1 MRPWRSSG
9 RSGCSCFTIHSQ
21 KITKE
26 KSITNEELNT
36 QLYQKMFY
44 EQEQFREW
52 LLGQPPEEILNHCYT
67 YTVREDILLALETN
81 DLSDRQCQ
89 ALLKSHTPLEDVFR
103 EFEHRE
109 SDYMENV
116 FDAMCSRA
124 DEVIRR
130 EKHKEAAR

>member
-1 MRPWRSSG
+1 M
-9 RSGCSCFTIHSQ
+9 
-21 KITKE
+21 
-26 KSITNEELNT
+26 TNEELNT

-109 SDYMENV
+109 SD
-116 FDAMCSRA
+116 
-124 DEVIRR
+124 
-130 EKHKEAAR
+130 

>member
-1 MRPWRSSG
+1 M
-9 RSGCSCFTIHSQ
+9 
-21 KITKE
+21 
-26 KSITNEELNT
+26 TNEELNT

-52 LLGQPPEEILNHCYT
+52 LLGQPPKEILNHCYT

-89 ALLKSHTPLEDVFR
+89 ALLKSHTPLEDVFW

>member
-1 MRPWRSSG
+1 MPLAL
-9 RSGCSCFTIHSQ
+9 T
-21 KITKE
+21 
-26 KSITNEELNT
+26 
-36 QLYQKMFY
+36 
-44 EQEQFREW
+44 
-52 LLGQPPEEILNHCYT
+52 
-67 YTVREDILLALETN
+67 DILLALETN
-81 DLSDRQCQ
+81 DLSDRQRQ
-89 ALLKSHTPLEDVFR
+89 ALLKSHPPLEDVFR